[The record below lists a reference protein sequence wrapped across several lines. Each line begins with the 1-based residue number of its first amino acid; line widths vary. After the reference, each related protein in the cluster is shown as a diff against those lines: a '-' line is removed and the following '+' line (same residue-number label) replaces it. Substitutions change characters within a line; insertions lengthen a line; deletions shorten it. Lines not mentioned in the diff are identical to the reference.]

1 MLQAILLYSDNDN
14 LEAIRYIQE
23 NFEEIFGRYIS
34 FSNCFLNQ
42 LAPHTVLCADAFLV
56 RDETLLQEARTF
68 VDDFSKIIVE

>member
-14 LEAIRYIQE
+14 LEAIRFIQE

-42 LAPHTVLCADAFLV
+42 LAPHTVL
-56 RDETLLQEARTF
+56 
-68 VDDFSKIIVE
+68 